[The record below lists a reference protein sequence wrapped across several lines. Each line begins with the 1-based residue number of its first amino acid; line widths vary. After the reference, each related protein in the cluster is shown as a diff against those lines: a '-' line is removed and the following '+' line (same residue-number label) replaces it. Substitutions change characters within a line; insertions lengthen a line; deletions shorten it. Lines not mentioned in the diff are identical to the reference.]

1 MRVFVASFGTESNV
15 FSPLPTGRQ
24 DFIDTYFFRDGGL
37 DRSPVLFNSPLHVWK
52 RRAEEEGHEFIS
64 SLATFAQPAGR
75 TVRHVY
81 EEFRDMILAD
91 LRAAGP
97 VDIVLYMMHGAMQA
111 EGYDDCE
118 GDLLARTREIVGP
131 NTVIGSEY
139 DPHAHLTN
147 RMMENS
153 DLLIF
158 LKHYPH
164 DDVDDRAEELFAL
177 ATATARG
184 EIKPVMRQWD
194 CKMMGLYMT
203 PLEPMAGF
211 VADMKAEERK
221 PGLLSLSLVHGFP
234 MGDMP
239 EMGTRMLA
247 ISDDDPDLA
256 QQTAEAFG
264 RRIWD
269 LRENFRTDF
278 LGVEDALDY
287 AQTTNNLP
295 LVLADTADNAG
306 GGAPSDA
313 TFMLHSVIKR
323 GMSDV
328 VLGIFW
334 DPGVVKIC
342 QSAGEGAQL
351 DICLGGKHGPSS
363 GLPANIH
370 AKIIKIS
377 DQLTHALGDSEA
389 QVPLGN
395 TVWLQIDN
403 NVNILVND
411 IRTQVFSRKPFFDI
425 GIDLNAMRTII
436 VKSTNHFYS
445 SFEPVGKEIRHVAT
459 PGAMRM
465 DFINTPYQN
474 RDDNYWPK
482 VDDPHKGPVERS

>member
-1 MRVFVASFGTESNV
+1 MRIFVASFGTETNV
-15 FSPLPTGRQ
+15 FSPLPTGKQ
-24 DFIDTYFFRDGGL
+24 DFTDTYFFRDGGL
-37 DRSPVLFNSPLHVWK
+37 SQPPVIFNVPLHIWN
-52 RRAEEEGHEFIS
+52 RRAQEDGHELIS
-64 SLATFAQPAGR
+64 SIATFAQPAGR

-81 EEFRDMILAD
+81 EEFRDLILDD

-97 VDIVLYMMHGAMQA
+97 VDVVLYMMHGAMQA

-131 NTVIGSEY
+131 DVILASEF
-139 DPHAHLTN
+139 DLHGHLTEE
-147 RMMENS
+147 MMKQA

-158 LKHYPH
+158 FKHYPH
-164 DDVDDRAEELFAL
+164 DDIDDRAEELYSL
-177 ATATARG
+177 AMAAARG

-203 PLEPMAGF
+203 PLEPMASF
-211 VADMKAEERK
+211 VAEMKAEEQK
-221 PGLLSLSLVHGFP
+221 PGVLSLSLVHGFP

-247 ISDDDPDLA
+247 ICDGDAGLA
-256 QQTAEAFG
+256 QQTAEKFG
-264 RRIWD
+264 KQIWD

-278 LGVEDALDY
+278 GGVEEALDY

-313 TFMLHSVIKR
+313 TFMLHSVIER

-328 VLGIFW
+328 AMGIFW

-342 QSAGEGAQL
+342 QSVGEGAQL

-370 AKIIKIS
+370 AKVMKIT
-377 DQLTHALGDSEA
+377 DQLTHALGDSDAEFT
-389 QVPLGN
+389 LGN
-395 TVWLQIDN
+395 LVWLQIEN

-411 IRTQVFSRKPFFDI
+411 LRTQVFSRQPFFEI

-436 VKSTNHFYS
+436 VKSTNHFYN

-459 PGAMRM
+459 PGAMSM
-465 DFINTPYQN
+465 DFINAPYQH
-474 RDDNYWPK
+474 RDDNFWPRTEN
-482 VDDPHKGPVERS
+482 PHANKSS